1 MVQDLGLP
9 PRLEPRGCVRVRA
22 RRAVLGTRHDAR
34 RRRGTLMTARVP
46 STVPRAVV
54 GAPHDACGS
63 RGRARMGGGSVVI
76 RRRRGRRG
84 LRRSSPIRRRRGHP
98 MIRAPRVTRRGRGE
112 PRARGA
118 RVIHGPCARARVVT
132 SPRGRLLATVNV
144 NVVTSPRGSIRIM
157 LRRDR
162 RDVTTTDGMAT
173 GTATGTRR
181 PSALRP

>member
-9 PRLEPRGCVRVRA
+9 PRLEPRGRVRVRA
-22 RRAVLGTRHDAR
+22 CRAVLGTRHDAR
-34 RRRGTLMTARVP
+34 RRRGALMTARVP

-54 GAPHDACGS
+54 GAPHDAGGS
-63 RGRARMGGGSVVI
+63 RGRTRMGGGSVVI
-76 RRRRGRRG
+76 RRRHGRRG
-84 LRRSSPIRRRRGHP
+84 LRRSSPNRRRRGHP
-98 MIRAPRVTRRGRGE
+98 MIRAPRVPRRGRGE

-132 SPRGRLLATVNV
+132 SPRGRLLAGRFVIILVHT
-144 NVVTSPRGSIRIM
+144 IRIM

-162 RDVTTTDGMAT
+162 RDVSTTDGMAT